1 MYRCRAATIGSV
13 GTANGSLSII
23 THDNCSPRTSTPCQK
38 LDVANNTAFGVWRKR
53 SNSLPFEAL
62 PCRKQ
67 GYSISGIARS
77 YSDCIPA
84 KLVDRTNARPSVAF
98 TILMTSAAAAFA
110 QSEERGSGILGG
122 RY

>member
-1 MYRCRAATIGSV
+1 MIGSL
-13 GTANGSLSII
+13 GTANGNLSII

-38 LDVANNTAFGVWRKR
+38 LEVANSTAFEVCRNLSSKR
-53 SNSLPFEAL
+53 PFDAL

-84 KLVDRTNARPSVAF
+84 RLVESTKARPSVAL
-98 TILMTSAAAAFA
+98 TILITSAAAASA
-110 QSEERGSGILGG
+110 HSRERGSGIFGG
-122 RY
+122 RYKSAWL